1 VKGAASF
8 LRGTSTERKKLIFHT
23 ALFQIVFGVFA
34 FFVASSGGSLLGT
47 GLVLGFLLHILVD
60 QLADLMEHDNLHL
73 WTTNFSFDFNKQQA
87 TVYWFANLVFLLVLG
102 FVV

>member
-1 VKGAASF
+1 
-8 LRGTSTERKKLIFHT
+8 
-23 ALFQIVFGVFA
+23 
-34 FFVASSGGSLLGT
+34 
-47 GLVLGFLLHILVD
+47 VLGFLLHILVD